1 MKIFVSMLRGINLAG
16 QNRIKMDALR
26 VIYESL
32 GLRNTQTYVQS
43 GNVIFKAEIR
53 DPAELA
59 KRIESGLKRR
69 FGFHADVIIRT
80 AAELRDGVARN
91 PFSGRPAIEPGE
103 LLVTFLA
110 AHPGPEARAQ
120 VLSIKADPEE
130 VQFEGREVYIYFP
143 DGAGRS
149 KFPWS
154 RIDKIVEQPGTAR
167 NWNTVKKLLAM
178 VEEMED
184 WCARDSTAHPSRLQC

>member
-1 MKIFVSMLRGINLAG
+1 MKVFVSMLRGINLAG

-26 VIYESL
+26 ELYQSL
-32 GLRNTQTYVQS
+32 GLRNAHTYVQS
-43 GNVIFKAEIR
+43 GNVIFKAETP

-59 KRIESGLKRR
+59 KHIESGMKRR
-69 FGFHADVIIRT
+69 FGFHADVIMRT
-80 AAELRDGVARN
+80 AAELRNVVARN
-91 PFSGRPAIEPGE
+91 PFGGRAALEPGK

-110 AHPGPEARAQ
+110 ADPGPEARAQ

-167 NWNTVKKLLAM
+167 NWNTVRKLLAM
-178 VEEMED
+178 AEEMED
-184 WCARDSTAHPSRLQC
+184 SSAR